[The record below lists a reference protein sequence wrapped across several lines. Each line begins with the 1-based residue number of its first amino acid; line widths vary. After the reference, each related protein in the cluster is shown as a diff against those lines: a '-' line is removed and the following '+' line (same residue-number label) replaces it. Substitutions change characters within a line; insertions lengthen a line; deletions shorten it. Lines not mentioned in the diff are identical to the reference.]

1 MGAPVILVPIYGFYN
16 LDMAQL
22 SITLARC
29 NQVQGLY
36 GL

>member
-1 MGAPVILVPIYGFYN
+1 MGAPVVLVPIYEFYN
-16 LDMAQL
+16 RDMAQL

>member
-1 MGAPVILVPIYGFYN
+1 MGVPVVLVPIYGFYN
-16 LDMAQL
+16 RDMARL
-22 SITLARC
+22 SITLDRC

>member
-1 MGAPVILVPIYGFYN
+1 MGAPVVLVPIYGFYN
-16 LDMAQL
+16 RDMAQL
-22 SITLARC
+22 SIMVARC